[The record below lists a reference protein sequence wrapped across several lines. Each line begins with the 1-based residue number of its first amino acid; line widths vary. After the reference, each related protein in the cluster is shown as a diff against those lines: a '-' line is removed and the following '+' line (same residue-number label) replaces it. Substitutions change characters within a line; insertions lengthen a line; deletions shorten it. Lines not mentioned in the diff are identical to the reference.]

1 MKKLLLVLFSM
12 LVFTLTSFGQTDLS
26 LGVTGFSLDTKLS
39 SKVGLNIGVSI
50 NHFYC
55 DLSSNMA
62 SGKGEELD
70 FSSSSTYNANKMS
83 VGVINVGYNIFIL
96 PSKIWSI
103 TPMIGYGY
111 AREIY
116 EDPIGWDTYF
126 YGDTKSYINFAVI
139 TKVYVNNIGIFAGT
153 GVIERFK
160 FGLSY
165 KFN

>member
-1 MKKLLLVLFSM
+1 MKKVLLSIVVM
-12 LVFTLTSFGQTDLS
+12 LVFTLTSFSQSDLS

-39 SKVGLNIGVSI
+39 SKVGINLGVSI

-70 FSSSSTYNANKMS
+70 FSSSSTYNANKLS
-83 VGVINVGYNIFIL
+83 VGVINVGYNFYIL
-96 PSKIWSI
+96 PSHMWSV

-126 YGDTKSYINFAVI
+126 YGNTNSYINFAII
-139 TKVYVNNIGIFAGT
+139 TKVYIDKVGIFVGT
-153 GVIERFK
+153 GVIEKFK